1 MAQQLARLPMLKTV
15 CSILVSEYHRTQ
27 QTIEP
32 TSKELAI
39 EPRIDSRL
47 NEIDIGTLYGLTND
61 QIKSQYSDI
70 WLMFNECSK
79 DVRFPQGETCLEA
92 QKRIVTLL
100 AEMDTMGGD
109 IVWVS
114 HGGLIRTLACF
125 VLDLPA
131 YRCFDF
137 HMDPMGLLELEWN
150 ANRRKYMLKCI
161 NQRIDL

>member
-1 MAQQLARLPMLKTV
+1 MLKTV

-32 TSKELAI
+32 ASKELAI
-39 EPRIDSRL
+39 EPKIDSRL
-47 NEIDIGTLYGLTND
+47 NEIDFGTLDGLTND

-92 QKRIVTLL
+92 QTRIVTLL
-100 AEMDTMGGD
+100 AEMDTLGGD

-114 HGGLIRTLACF
+114 HGGLIRSLACF

-137 HMDPMGLLELEWN
+137 HMDPMGLMELEWN
-150 ANRRKYMLKCI
+150 TNRRKYMLKCI